1 MSPPSPG
8 EDPAATAGA
17 TLPPLTWQDL
27 DLRRGCGSEA
37 SDNADAIND
46 DYYKDNGGNGN
57 DGDGGCNLALSQLQ
71 PHPHLRSREGDCD
84 ASPPWWRLA
93 LNIET
98 FNVLVHSM
106 QTRGSNHIVL
116 RAHHIKKIHKDRST
130 R

>member
-8 EDPAATAGA
+8 EDPTAAAGA
-17 TLPPLTWQDL
+17 TSPPLTWQDL
-27 DLRRGCGSEA
+27 DLRRGCGGDA
-37 SDNADAIND
+37 SVNADAVDD
-46 DYYKDNGGNGN
+46 DYYNNNGGNGN
-57 DGDGGCNLALSQLQ
+57 AGDGGCDLALSQPQ